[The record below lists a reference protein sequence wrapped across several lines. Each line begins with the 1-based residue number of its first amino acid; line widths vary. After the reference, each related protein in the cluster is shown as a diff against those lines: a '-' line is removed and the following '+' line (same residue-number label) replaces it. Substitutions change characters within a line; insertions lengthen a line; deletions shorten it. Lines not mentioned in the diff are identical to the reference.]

1 MFWLQTRCCAA
12 RARCSTPI
20 RRTLMSLLVVW
31 LVAGPSAVLSAAT
44 ATCDALSPQPLL
56 PKDPQACRALADK
69 LSRPSALSLDAYQ
82 DAVNAF
88 LGQYC
93 HRDKEAGWVRD
104 KGVRDTGPYIANLD
118 KGQWSGRYFGTHAP
132 VVVWYS
138 PSAFA
143 WLKKTRPPGTEA
155 RPEDPPPPDGAMLVK
170 EMFPAPA
177 AACAGIEPERLRPT
191 SGAAIAVRDAQG
203 SHDGW
208 FWGWYGFPTLQGQS
222 TFTND
227 WPAQPGNRLPYMGF
241 GQYCVNCHAS
251 AANSSTFASLR
262 NIQDQPGRSIV
273 YLSQSFLQGP
283 LPKDR
288 HAATGD
294 VTDDPKTVGGPPGR
308 QFQSHFRNA
317 YARDRF
323 PPVSDL
329 THLFLPSQ
337 TYDNV
342 WVKPG
347 ASNAASQFVT
357 SDQCL
362 GCHAAGST
370 GLQFDMTR
378 PNPHAGRPGQAG
390 LINDSPYG
398 AWSSSPMG
406 LAGRDPFFFAQ
417 LASEVQTFHKE
428 QADAIQGICLGC
440 HGVQGARQ
448 FAIDQRADGKD
459 CRPFTRDMV
468 QAVPYPPGN
477 PGAAHANYG
486 ALARDGVG
494 CLACHRMLVGEAGAS
509 ALSKPENGCIPERQ
523 ALLNPDNR
531 GLARTFTGSY
541 VDGPPSAVFGPF
553 AQPKTQPMRNALN
566 MEPKHHPAIKTSEV
580 CASCHT
586 VRLPV
591 FHRGRVLGH
600 VYEQT
605 TYPEWAFSA
614 YRSGVGPAGE
624 PLPLGAGSKPQSCQ
638 QCHMPSTDAGGQ
650 PVVGKIAS
658 IQEYS
663 NFPQTDHT
671 LGPNEIDLAPRTG
684 VARHT
689 LVGLNLFLVKI
700 AQQFPDVLGI
710 RTQDPML
717 GDKGVPPL
725 QETENQILAQAAKST
740 AQVRVDKLS
749 LTEQSL
755 EVRVTVTN
763 LSGHK
768 FPSGVG
774 FRRAFLTF
782 RVVDASGRDLWVSG
796 RTDAN
801 GMIIDAQGRPVAGE
815 RWWTPDCVRVTGP
828 TPRAHQPH
836 HQAITRQNQAQIYQE
851 LVSAPEP
858 SGAGQCGFGA
868 TPAGELSTSFLSVCA
883 RVKDNRILPEGY
895 LGLEDR
901 VAIAKALG
909 AGQGLAEEAGS
920 LTDDPDYASGGR
932 DTLVYR
938 VPRADLKGARP
949 AAVQATLYYQATPPF
964 YLQDRFCTARGPDT
978 ERLYNLVGRL
988 NLTGTPAEGWK
999 LKVVQTP
1006 LTRVP

>member
-1 MFWLQTRCCAA
+1 MFPLKRRWCAA
-12 RARCSTPI
+12 RARW
-20 RRTLMSLLVVW
+20 RTLVRRVLMGLLLTW
-31 LVAGPSAVLSAAT
+31 LVCEPAVQLTAAT
-44 ATCDALSPQPLL
+44 ATCDAVSPQPLL

-82 DAVNAF
+82 EVVNTF

-104 KGVRDTGPYIANLD
+104 KGVRDTGPYVASLNQ
-118 KGQWSGRYFGTHAP
+118 GQWSGRAFGTHAP

-138 PSAFA
+138 PSAFD
-143 WLKKTRPPGTEA
+143 WIRKTRAHDREA
-155 RPEDPPPPDGAMLVK
+155 RPEDPPPPDGAILVK

-191 SGAAIAVRDAQG
+191 NGAAIAIRDANA

-227 WPAQPGNRLPYMGF
+227 WPPLPGNRLPYMGF

-251 AANSSTFASLR
+251 AANSGTFASLR
-262 NIQDQPGRSIV
+262 NIQGQPGRPIV
-273 YLSQSFLQGP
+273 YLSQTFFQGP

-294 VTDDPKTVGGPPGR
+294 VTDDPKTVGAGPAR
-308 QFQSHFRNA
+308 QFQPHFRDA
-317 YARDRF
+317 YARGRF
-323 PPVSDL
+323 APLSDL

-337 TYDNV
+337 SYDNV

-347 ASNAASQFVT
+347 APSAANQFLT

-448 FAIDQRADGKD
+448 FGIDQRAAGKD
-459 CRPFTRDMV
+459 CRPFTREMV
-468 QAVPYPPGN
+468 GAVPYPSDN
-477 PGAAHANYG
+477 PSAAHANYG
-486 ALARDGVG
+486 ALARDGIG
-494 CLACHRMLVGEAGAS
+494 CLACHRMLVGEGSPAAS
-509 ALSKPENGCIPERQ
+509 SQPENGCIPERQ
-523 ALLNPDNR
+523 ALLNPGSR
-531 GLARTFTGSY
+531 GLARTFTGSHL
-541 VDGPPSAVFGPF
+541 VGPPSTVFGPF
-553 AQPKTQPMRNALN
+553 AQPKTRPMTNALN
-566 MEPKHHPAIKTSEV
+566 LEPKHHPAIKSSEV

-591 FHRGRVLGH
+591 FHRGRTLAH

-614 YRSGVGPAGE
+614 YRTGVGPGGE
-624 PLPLGAGSKPQSCQ
+624 ALPLGAGSKPQSCQ
-638 QCHMPSTDAGGQ
+638 HCHMRSNDARAQ

-671 LGPNEIDLAPRTG
+671 LGPQEIDLPTRSG
-684 VARHT
+684 VSRHT
-689 LVGLNLFLVKI
+689 LVGLNLFLVKM
-700 AQQFPDVLGI
+700 AQQFPDVFGI

-717 GDKGVPPL
+717 VDKGVPPL
-725 QETENQILAQAAKST
+725 QETERQILEQAAKST
-740 AQVRVDKLS
+740 AQVRVDTLALGAKA
-749 LTEQSL
+749 L
-755 EVRVTVTN
+755 EVKLTVTN

-782 RVVDASGRDLWVSG
+782 RVLDARGRELWVSG
-796 RTDAN
+796 RSDAN
-801 GMIIDAQGRPVAGE
+801 GMLIDPQGRPLAGE
-815 RWWTPDCVRVTGP
+815 RWWTPECVRVSGP
-828 TPRAHQPH
+828 QARAHQPH
-836 HQAITRQNQAQIYQE
+836 HQVITRQDQAQIYQE
-851 LVSAPEP
+851 LVSAPAP
-858 SGAGQCGFGA
+858 SGAAQCGHGA
-868 TPAGELSTSFLSVCA
+868 SPAGELTTSFLSVCA

-895 LGLEDR
+895 LRLEDR
-901 VAIAKALG
+901 IAIAKALG
-909 AGQGLAEEAGS
+909 AGRDLAEEAGS
-920 LTDDPDYASGGR
+920 LTDDPDYTVGGR

-938 VPRADLKGARP
+938 VPLADLKGVRP
-949 AAVQATLYYQATPPF
+949 AAVQAILYYQATPPF
-964 YLQDRFCTARGPDT
+964 YLQDRFCTARGPDA

-988 NLTGTPAEGWK
+988 NLTGTPAESWK